1 MYCRNSYIQIEIITL
16 QGAEYI
22 YMRALPTAYQGCNI
36 RNLVYPDV
44 PNGDKINSPGDIW
57 SSTVVKRYGTIT
69 ISLVYVQM
77 AFVQL
82 LNIIVNS

>member
-22 YMRALPTAYQGCNI
+22 MRALPTAYQGCNI

-44 PNGDKINSPGDIW
+44 PNGDKINSPCDIW
-57 SSTVVKRYGTIT
+57 SSSVVKRYGTIT

-77 AFVQL
+77 ALVQL
-82 LNIIVNS
+82 LNIFVNS